1 MKRTSEREMGSKLE
15 ISVQMRKIVIT
26 SIKTC
31 YRSVCNHPFLV
42 GLLCFLL
49 FLYRSFPFIFSILV
63 SASPVLFCTAVLLG
77 TLLSFGQP
85 HIPEIEKDEY
95 FSHDHDNISSLKAGV
110 SGDTSVVVDNKNESF
125 VVERYA
131 GKGGDIV
138 EEEAIEGACSV
149 EDKVDKAEFDDGFV
163 DYVPLLDENG
173 SLGIQ
178 SEKRVIEEVDR
189 EFHGL
194 ELEKKREI
202 YEKSEVEGLLSEGEA
217 LENQYFVVPNVG
229 DEILELGGDET
240 QEELVDAHKR
250 GHLDLSPNDGD
261 GDGDGDDDGDD
272 GSSDSGSDLAE
283 SSSPDAS
290 MADFMPMLD
299 ELHPL
304 LDSEAPQPIH
314 TSHDESDVASERS
327 HKNNNGSVESEEEL
341 ENHGEVED
349 GVDENEDEEEEEAQ
363 GGKEDESKSA
373 IKWTEDDEKNLM
385 DLGTS
390 ELERNQRLEN
400 LISRRRARKNMR
412 LVAEKNLIDLDGAD
426 LPFNVPHISTVRSN
440 PFDLPY
446 DSYTPP
452 GSAPSR
458 LVPRRNPFDL
468 PYDPNEEKPDLKG
481 DSFQHEFMTSHQ
493 KDTLFFRRH
502 ESFSLGPS
510 VLGSHRQ
517 ERHDIKFRPYFVPEH
532 FASEGTS
539 YPLFERQS
547 SEISESKLSSIP
559 DTESV
564 ISAADQD
571 DKKINEKDF
580 GQETELIYSMDHVSD
595 HVERGTQSSED
606 VDSLE
611 IEPVE
616 QRDRDEVEIILGQVE
631 NHSEMDPSSVETGG
645 AATPLELNIGETHFK
660 TEPVGEAYS
669 SRSSLSSLS
678 EIDEKI
684 PDVIRE
690 ASTNFEPRS
699 DDIEESGSSM
709 QPSLEV
715 PDFRFMSGEVDENQ
729 HEPVYDSSPSADKEP
744 ELHGASIGNDVPNY
758 EEMHAASSQAHP
770 LDEKEPRSSEL
781 QELPKDDVLQVESS
795 GVNVGDQNGSVV
807 PQSVVKLVSVDSS
820 SSSPDIGSVEEE
832 GMAYEK
838 ESFPHEQDQVSSLSV
853 DSKIPVGF
861 HQEVHESYMASDNL
875 ISSRIEKQQPQPSVV
890 VEHVSVILTETE
902 PAERHAIGKEETLKL
917 EQDQIYSSSSLDYES
932 VGEGSMHRDVVF
944 QPEQDQVQS
953 SSFDDAEI
961 HIGGQRDGDEK
972 LDSVI
977 SPSQH
982 IPFNYLSSSVSEEQP
997 SLATEQVAVSRT
1009 LSNHSTSETECV
1021 KDHSSNEEDIIQFE
1035 QDKVQSLSP
1044 VSDIDAGPHQDL
1056 DLKVISL
1063 SYSGQYVPSEEN
1075 PQSELEKHLPYSDK
1089 SMVEAFVDRD
1099 ERRESSSILA
1109 KSTEVVR
1116 IIDNGDVPE
1125 VHDTEDKSL
1134 PDMSSLVS
1142 DSTQMHIPAESPDS
1156 NSHTGGVDL
1165 KADILEGIV
1174 NEDQIKVSEDFSYL
1188 TEAYGS
1194 HISEHNI
1201 NEEADEIKEIDEGLL
1216 SELDTVGDFSVKE
1229 VVGESLHSK
1238 LIPEETNVGSTDFDL
1253 LPKDSKSTLPELDL
1267 PVLEAR
1273 SLVDIDLAFKQLR
1286 EGVDVEEV
1294 ILPSMI
1300 DDWLVVEESNDHV
1313 ETNSNLKVVD
1323 ARSLEDIDIAHK
1335 QVSDVNLRELP
1346 EVSNSKDHSASV
1358 ETYEVDSAKET
1369 KLSDTGFG
1377 VEETSAVAADNDH
1390 VETNS
1395 NLKVVDAKSLED
1407 IHIALKQVSEINLH
1421 ELPEFS
1427 DSKDQSASVE
1437 SFVVGSAK
1445 EIESSDV
1452 GSGVEEISAVAADK
1466 LELGS
1471 DETSENSSLN
1481 IHNTLN
1487 TKK

>member
-1 MKRTSEREMGSKLE
+1 MRSKLE
-15 ISVQMRKIVIT
+15 ISVQMRKIVI
-26 SIKTC
+26 I
-31 YRSVCNHPFLV
+31 
-42 GLLCFLL
+42 
-49 FLYRSFPFIFSILV
+49 
-63 SASPVLFCTAVLLG
+63 
-77 TLLSFGQP
+77 
-85 HIPEIEKDEY
+85 EI
-95 FSHDHDNISSLKAGV
+95 H
-110 SGDTSVVVDNKNESF
+110 
-125 VVERYA
+125 R
-131 GKGGDIV
+131 KGRDIV

-149 EDKVDKAEFDDGFV
+149 EDKVGKAEFDDGFV
-163 DYVPLLDENG
+163 DYVPLLDDNG

-178 SEKRVIEEVDR
+178 AEKRVIEEVDR

-194 ELEKKREI
+194 ELGKKREI
-202 YEKSEVEGLLSEGEA
+202 YEKSEVEG
-217 LENQYFVVPNVG
+217 
-229 DEILELGGDET
+229 DKT
-240 QEELVDAHKR
+240 QEELLDAHKR
-250 GHLDLSPNDGD
+250 GHLDLSPNYGD
-261 GDGDGDDDGDD
+261 GDGDGDDDDD
-272 GSSDSGSDLAE
+272 GSSDLGSDLAE

-327 HKNNNGSVESEEEL
+327 HKNNNVSVESEEEL

-349 GVDENEDEEEEEAQ
+349 GVEKTKMRRKKKHREA
-363 GGKEDESKSA
+363 KR
-373 IKWTEDDEKNLM
+373 M
-385 DLGTS
+385 R
-390 ELERNQRLEN
+390 LERNQRLEN

-481 DSFQHEFMTSHQ
+481 DSFQHEFMTFHQ

-517 ERHDIKFRPYFVPEH
+517 ERHDIRFRPYFVPEH

-595 HVERGTQSSED
+595 HVERGSLSSED

-616 QRDRDEVEIILGQVE
+616 QRDHDEVEIILGQVE

-645 AATPLELNIGETHFK
+645 AATPLELNIGEIHFK

-715 PDFRFMSGEVDENQ
+715 PDFRFMSGEVDEIQ
-729 HEPVYDSSPSADKEP
+729 HEPVYDSSPPAGEKNKKILSFSSISSDLQLEISEMGSPPACIETTVPIADKEP
-744 ELHGASIGNDVPNY
+744 ELHGASIGNDVPNH
-758 EEMHAASSQAHP
+758 EDMHAASSQAHP

-781 QELPKDDVLQVESS
+781 QELGKDDVLQVESS

-807 PQSVVKLVSVDSS
+807 PQSVVKHVSVDLSS
-820 SSSPDIGSVEEE
+820 SLPDIGSVEEE
-832 GMAYEK
+832 GMANEK
-838 ESFPHEQDQVSSLSV
+838 ESLPREQD
-853 DSKIPVGF
+853 
-861 HQEVHESYMASDNL
+861 
-875 ISSRIEKQQPQPSVV
+875 QPQPSVV

-902 PAERHAIGKEETLKL
+902 PAERHAIGKEETLQL

-932 VGEGSMHRDVVF
+932 VGEGSMHKDVVL

-961 HIGGQRDGDEK
+961 HIGGQRDGVEK
-972 LDSVI
+972 LDSVV

-997 SLATEQVAVSRT
+997 SLATEQ
-1009 LSNHSTSETECV
+1009 
-1021 KDHSSNEEDIIQFE
+1021 FE

-1056 DLKVISL
+1056 NVKLISL
-1063 SYSGQYVPSEEN
+1063 GYSAQYVPSEEN

-1099 ERRESSSILA
+1099 ECRESSSILA

-1134 PDMSSLVS
+1134 PDMSPLVS

-1188 TEAYGS
+1188 AEAYGS
-1194 HISEHNI
+1194 HISKHDI

-1238 LIPEETNVGSTDFDL
+1238 LIPEGANVRSTDFDL
-1253 LPKDSKSTLPELDL
+1253 LPKDSKSTLEL

-1300 DDWLVVEESNDHV
+1300 DDWLVVEESNDLV

-1323 ARSLEDIDIAHK
+1323 AGSLEDIDIALK

-1346 EVSNSKDHSASV
+1346 EVSNSKDQSASV
-1358 ETYEVDSAKET
+1358 ETYEVGSAKGT

-1390 VETNS
+1390 GETNS
-1395 NLKVVDAKSLED
+1395 NLRVVDAKSLED
-1407 IHIALKQVSEINLH
+1407 IHIALKQVSEINLR
-1421 ELPEFS
+1421 ELPEVS
-1427 DSKDQSASVE
+1427 D
-1437 SFVVGSAK
+1437 
-1445 EIESSDV
+1445 
-1452 GSGVEEISAVAADK
+1452 
-1466 LELGS
+1466 
-1471 DETSENSSLN
+1471 
-1481 IHNTLN
+1481 
-1487 TKK
+1487 

>member
-1 MKRTSEREMGSKLE
+1 MALIEFKPLTNASLSLNFWLSQFVQKQIGIGKNIRERNE
-15 ISVQMRKIVIT
+15 IKIGNFSSNEENCDHVNQNI
-26 SIKTC
+26 
-31 YRSVCNHPFLV
+31 
-42 GLLCFLL
+42 
-49 FLYRSFPFIFSILV
+49 SFPFVFSILV

-85 HIPEIEKDEY
+85 HIPEIEKDDY
-95 FSHDHDNISSLKAGV
+95 FSHAHDNISSLKAGV

-125 VVERYA
+125 VVERFT
-131 GKGGDIV
+131 GKGRDIV

-149 EDKVDKAEFDDGFV
+149 EDKVGKAEFDDGFV
-163 DYVPLLDENG
+163 DYVPLLDDNG

-178 SEKRVIEEVDR
+178 AEKRVIEEVDR

-194 ELEKKREI
+194 ELGKKREI

-229 DEILELGGDET
+229 DEILELGGDKT
-240 QEELVDAHKR
+240 QEELLDAHKR
-250 GHLDLSPNDGD
+250 GHLDLSPNYGD
-261 GDGDGDDDGDD
+261 GDGDGDDDDDGDD
-272 GSSDSGSDLAE
+272 GSSDLGSDLAE

-327 HKNNNGSVESEEEL
+327 HKNNNVSVESEEEL

-481 DSFQHEFMTSHQ
+481 DSFQHEFMTFHQ

-517 ERHDIKFRPYFVPEH
+517 ERHDIRFRPYFVPEH

-595 HVERGTQSSED
+595 HVERGSLSSED

-616 QRDRDEVEIILGQVE
+616 QRDHDEVEIILGQVE

-645 AATPLELNIGETHFK
+645 AATPLELNIGEIHFK

-715 PDFRFMSGEVDENQ
+715 PDFRFMSGEVDEIQ
-729 HEPVYDSSPSADKEP
+729 HEPVYDSSPPADKEP
-744 ELHGASIGNDVPNY
+744 ELHGASIGNDVPNH
-758 EEMHAASSQAHP
+758 EDMHAASSQAHP

-781 QELPKDDVLQVESS
+781 QELGKDDVLQVESS

-807 PQSVVKLVSVDSS
+807 PQSVVKHVSVDLSS
-820 SSSPDIGSVEEE
+820 SLPDIGSVEEE
-832 GMAYEK
+832 GMANEK
-838 ESFPHEQDQVSSLSV
+838 ESLPREQDQVSSFSV

-861 HQEVHESYMASDNL
+861 HQDVHESYVASENL

-902 PAERHAIGKEETLKL
+902 PAERHAIG
-917 EQDQIYSSSSLDYES
+917 
-932 VGEGSMHRDVVF
+932 EGSMHKDVVL

-961 HIGGQRDGDEK
+961 HIGGQRDGVEK
-972 LDSVI
+972 LDSVV

-997 SLATEQVAVSRT
+997 SLATEQVTVSRA
-1009 LSNHSTSETECV
+1009 LSNHSTLETECV
-1021 KDHSSNEEDIIQFE
+1021 KDHSSNEEEIIQFE

-1056 DLKVISL
+1056 NVKLISL
-1063 SYSGQYVPSEEN
+1063 GYSAQYVPSEEN

-1099 ERRESSSILA
+1099 ECRESSSILA

-1134 PDMSSLVS
+1134 PDMSPLVS

-1188 TEAYGS
+1188 AEAYGS
-1194 HISEHNI
+1194 HISKHDI

-1238 LIPEETNVGSTDFDL
+1238 LIPEGANVRSTDFDL
-1253 LPKDSKSTLPELDL
+1253 LPKDSKSTLEL

-1300 DDWLVVEESNDHV
+1300 DDWLVVEESNDLV

-1323 ARSLEDIDIAHK
+1323 AGSLEDIDIALK

-1346 EVSNSKDHSASV
+1346 EVSNSKDQSASV
-1358 ETYEVDSAKET
+1358 ETYEVGSAKGT

-1390 VETNS
+1390 GETNS

-1407 IHIALKQVSEINLH
+1407 IHIALKQVSEINLR
-1421 ELPEFS
+1421 ELPEVS

-1437 SFVVGSAK
+1437 TFEVGSAK

-1452 GSGVEEISAVAADK
+1452 RSGVEEISAVAAEN

-1471 DETSENSSLN
+1471 DETFRNSSSN

>member
-95 FSHDHDNISSLKAGV
+95 SSHAHDNISSLKAGV

-149 EDKVDKAEFDDGFV
+149 EDKVGKAEFDDGFV

-250 GHLDLSPNDGD
+250 GHLDLSRNDGD
-261 GDGDGDDDGDD
+261 GDGDGDGNGD

-304 LDSEAPQPIH
+304 LDLEAPQPIH

-580 GQETELIYSMDHVSD
+580 GQETELIYSIDHVSD
-595 HVERGTQSSED
+595 HVERGSQSSED

-616 QRDRDEVEIILGQVE
+616 QRDRNEVEIILGQVE

-729 HEPVYDSSPSADKEP
+729 HEPVYDSSPSADKGP
-744 ELHGASIGNDVPNY
+744 ELHGASIVNDVPNH

-770 LDEKEPRSSEL
+770 LDEKEPRLSEL
-781 QELPKDDVLQVESS
+781 QEFAKDDVLQVESS

-853 DSKIPVGF
+853 DSEIPVGF
-861 HQEVHESYMASDNL
+861 HQDVHESYLASENL
-875 ISSRIEKQQPQPSVV
+875 ISSRI
-890 VEHVSVILTETE
+890 ETE

-932 VGEGSMHRDVVF
+932 VGEGSMHKDVVF

-961 HIGGQRDGDEK
+961 HIGGQRDGGEK

-997 SLATEQVAVSRT
+997 SLATEQVTVSRT
-1009 LSNHSTSETECV
+1009 LSNHSTSETECM
-1021 KDHSSNEEDIIQFE
+1021 KDHPSNEEEIIQFE

-1044 VSDIDAGPHQDL
+1044 VSDIDAGPHHDL
-1056 DLKVISL
+1056 NVKVISL
-1063 SYSGQYVPSEEN
+1063 GYSGQYVPSGEN
-1075 PQSELEKHLPYSDK
+1075 PQCELEKHLPYSDK

-1099 ERRESSSILA
+1099 EHRESSSILA

-1116 IIDNGDVPE
+1116 IIDNGDVTE

-1194 HISEHNI
+1194 HVSKHNI

-1267 PVLEAR
+1267 PALEAR

-1323 ARSLEDIDIAHK
+1323 TRSLEDIDIALK

-1346 EVSNSKDHSASV
+1346 EVSNSKDQSASV

-1377 VEETSAVAADNDH
+1377 VEETSAVAADDDH

-1407 IHIALKQVSEINLH
+1407 IHIVLKQVSEINLR

-1437 SFVVGSAK
+1437 TFEVGSAK

-1452 GSGVEEISAVAADK
+1452 GPGVEEISAVAADK

-1471 DETSENSSLN
+1471 DETSENSSSN

>member
-1 MKRTSEREMGSKLE
+1 MRSKLE
-15 ISVQMRKIVIT
+15 ISVQMRKIVIM

-49 FLYRSFPFIFSILV
+49 FLYRSFPFVFSILV

-85 HIPEIEKDEY
+85 HIPEIEKDDY
-95 FSHDHDNISSLKAGV
+95 FSHAHDNISSLKAGV

-125 VVERYA
+125 VVERYT
-131 GKGGDIV
+131 GKGRDIV

-149 EDKVDKAEFDDGFV
+149 EDKVGKAEFDDGFV
-163 DYVPLLDENG
+163 DYVPLLDDNG
-173 SLGIQ
+173 LLGIQ
-178 SEKRVIEEVDR
+178 SEKQVIEEVDR

-202 YEKSEVEGLLSEGEA
+202 YEKSEIEGLLSEGEA

-229 DEILELGGDET
+229 DEILELGGDKT

-250 GHLDLSPNDGD
+250 GHLDDGD
-261 GDGDGDDDGDD
+261 GDGDGDDDDGDD
-272 GSSDSGSDLAE
+272 GSSDLGSDLAE

-304 LDSEAPQPIH
+304 LDLEAPQPIH

-327 HKNNNGSVESEEEL
+327 HKNNNVSVESEEEL

-349 GVDENEDEEEEEAQ
+349 GVDDNEDEEEEEAQ

-481 DSFQHEFMTSHQ
+481 DSFQHEFMTFHQ

-517 ERHDIKFRPYFVPEH
+517 ERHDVRFRPYFVPEH

-595 HVERGTQSSED
+595 HVERGSQSSED

-616 QRDRDEVEIILGQVE
+616 QRDHDEVEIILGQVE

-645 AATPLELNIGETHFK
+645 AATPLELNIGEIHFK

-709 QPSLEV
+709 QPSLEE

-729 HEPVYDSSPSADKEP
+729 IEPVYDSSPPAGEKNKKILSFSSISSDLQLEISEMGSPPACIETTVPIADKEP
-744 ELHGASIGNDVPNY
+744 ELHGASIGNDVPNH

-781 QELPKDDVLQVESS
+781 QELGKDDVLQVESS

-807 PQSVVKLVSVDSS
+807 PQSVVKHVSVDLSS
-820 SSSPDIGSVEEE
+820 YSPDIGSVEDE

-838 ESFPHEQDQVSSLSV
+838 ESLPHEQGQVSSLSV
-853 DSKIPVGF
+853 DSEIPVGF
-861 HQEVHESYMASDNL
+861 HQDVHERYVASENL

-902 PAERHAIGKEETLKL
+902 PAERHAIGKEETLQL

-932 VGEGSMHRDVVF
+932 VGEGSMHKDVLL

-961 HIGGQRDGDEK
+961 HIGGQRDGVEK
-972 LDSVI
+972 LDSVV

-997 SLATEQVAVSRT
+997 SLVTEQVTVSQA

-1021 KDHSSNEEDIIQFE
+1021 KDHSSNEEEIIQFE
-1035 QDKVQSLSP
+1035 QDKVQSLNP

-1056 DLKVISL
+1056 DVKLISL
-1063 SYSGQYVPSEEN
+1063 GYSAQYVPSEEN
-1075 PQSELEKHLPYSDK
+1075 PKSELEKHLPYSDK

-1099 ERRESSSILA
+1099 ECR
-1109 KSTEVVR
+1109 
-1116 IIDNGDVPE
+1116 
-1125 VHDTEDKSL
+1125 
-1134 PDMSSLVS
+1134 VS
-1142 DSTQMHIPAESPDS
+1142 HPNNM
-1156 NSHTGGVDL
+1156 
-1165 KADILEGIV
+1165 
-1174 NEDQIKVSEDFSYL
+1174 
-1188 TEAYGS
+1188 
-1194 HISEHNI
+1194 
-1201 NEEADEIKEIDEGLL
+1201 LL
-1216 SELDTVGDFSVKE
+1216 
-1229 VVGESLHSK
+1229 
-1238 LIPEETNVGSTDFDL
+1238 
-1253 LPKDSKSTLPELDL
+1253 
-1267 PVLEAR
+1267 
-1273 SLVDIDLAFKQLR
+1273 
-1286 EGVDVEEV
+1286 V
-1294 ILPSMI
+1294 ILPFNSFI
-1300 DDWLVVEESNDHV
+1300 LIFLVMLH
-1313 ETNSNLKVVD
+1313 
-1323 ARSLEDIDIAHK
+1323 LE
-1335 QVSDVNLRELP
+1335 
-1346 EVSNSKDHSASV
+1346 
-1358 ETYEVDSAKET
+1358 
-1369 KLSDTGFG
+1369 
-1377 VEETSAVAADNDH
+1377 
-1390 VETNS
+1390 
-1395 NLKVVDAKSLED
+1395 
-1407 IHIALKQVSEINLH
+1407 
-1421 ELPEFS
+1421 
-1427 DSKDQSASVE
+1427 
-1437 SFVVGSAK
+1437 
-1445 EIESSDV
+1445 
-1452 GSGVEEISAVAADK
+1452 
-1466 LELGS
+1466 
-1471 DETSENSSLN
+1471 
-1481 IHNTLN
+1481 
-1487 TKK
+1487 